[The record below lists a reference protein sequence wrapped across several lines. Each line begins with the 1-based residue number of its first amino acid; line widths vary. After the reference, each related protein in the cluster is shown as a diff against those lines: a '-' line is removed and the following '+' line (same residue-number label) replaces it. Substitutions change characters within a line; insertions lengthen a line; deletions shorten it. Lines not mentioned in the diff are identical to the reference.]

1 MAEKRQPRRPAMT
14 PEAREQQMIGYA
26 VDLAEKQLREGTA
39 SAQVITHYLK
49 LGSSKELLEKEI
61 LTAQKKLVE
70 AKAEVIKSMKS
81 QEELFKTA
89 IAAFK
94 TYSGQ
99 GNAEDEDIY

>member
-1 MAEKRQPRRPAMT
+1 MAERRGYRPAST

-39 SAQVITHYLK
+39 SSQVICHYLK
-49 LGSSKELLEKEI
+49 MGSTKEVLEKQI
-61 LTAQKKLVE
+61 LESQKKLLD
-70 AKAEVIKSMKS
+70 AKAEAITSMKS

-94 TYSGQ
+94 RYSGQ
-99 GNAEDEDIY
+99 DTGEEDEEYY